1 MPQSQQIPLQQIRGS
16 DDRNAPPRT
25 AEQSRRAI
33 LESAILAFSTYGFG
47 GARVDKIASNAKVN
61 KAMLY
66 HYFGSKEDLY
76 LAALEEIYLDI
87 RRAEAELDLDMDD
100 PEAAITGL
108 VAFTFQYY
116 IDHPAFIRI
125 INTENLY
132 GAVHLKGATAMPTLN
147 APILEK
153 VAAIL
158 NTGVEKSV
166 FRSGIDPL
174 DLYISISALGF
185 TYVANRHT
193 LEAVFGRNLLAP
205 DQIKSRLAT
214 MTDMVLRYLMVS
226 PA

>member
-1 MPQSQQIPLQQIRGS
+1 MDKQTKRP
-16 DDRNAPPRT
+16 
-25 AEQSRRAI
+25 AEHSRRAI
-33 LESAILAFSTYGFG
+33 LDAAIVAFSTYGFG
-47 GARVDKIASNAKVN
+47 GARVDKIAESAKVN

-76 LAALEEIYLDI
+76 LAALKEIYSDI

-100 PEAAITGL
+100 PTAAIAGL
-108 VAFTFQYY
+108 VAFTFRYY

-132 GAVHLKGATAMPTLN
+132 GAVHLKGASDMPALN

-158 NTGVEKSV
+158 KTGIAQKV
-166 FRSGIDPL
+166 FRAGIDPL
-174 DLYISISALGF
+174 DLYISISSLGF

-205 DQIKSRLAT
+205 DQIEARLAT
-214 MTDMVLRYLMVS
+214 MTDMVLRYLVS
-226 PA
+226 DPA